1 MKRLLILLTLLMFT
15 LPNCTNTSE
24 DSENIF
30 NNNENTTQDK
40 TEEEEEQKE
49 ITLTSSKL
57 TNVTIKTPPVKTEYT
72 AGEIFAPAG
81 LYLQAT
87 YTDTYSDGTQK
98 ENIEFIDCETEAVT
112 FTGTDFAEAGTA
124 TVTVTYKGKNATFSV
139 KVTEKPTFPTI
150 GNYKITG
157 EDIIISDFSD
167 ITVSGSSDAEFNIS
181 FLATKQ
187 TLLSLLEISN
197 IAKAFP
203 NANILDNEKIV
214 YTLSEENLVSVTVSE
229 DGNSAMPNEAYIKDM
244 SNSIADISS
253 SDSDNIENVKTIV
266 LKGKNFNLSGN
277 INLYATK
284 IVNSG
289 NASIE
294 MDGVTFVNQTIY
306 HFVDKSDAAK
316 HEEITISDL
325 IDTFNNLLPSGQTMS
340 PVLESHPKVLYS
352 AFSSL
357 PQLALTLNME
367 NVSADS
373 KLKNQYINILKEY
386 YDNDKAKLNDL
397 DVIDARD
404 FYVNGREGQAVDDI
418 VGLYDENNNF
428 NNPDDPKCTTPTTL
442 PVYDVGFLHFSD
454 TQGVG
459 GFQNIVVTGDQT
471 DDMST
476 SLDFTNVVFTGD
488 VSGLHNNRTYKGV
501 IHFKN
506 EPMKDIY
513 SEYALIKID
522 TPPTGKRANITG
534 GIMDFRDIKDRL
546 DDLTSDSDYDISNHL
561 SLNGANKIARGYFKD
576 ERLKDYIEPR
586 VETEA
591 ASFADTYF
599 EPVDKEY
606 MKTLQTVEET
616 ANENIEKL
624 RDLFNNHPKS
634 TEARQ

>member
-57 TNVTIKTPPVKTEYT
+57 TNITIKTPPVKTEYT
-72 AGEIFAPAG
+72 AGETFAPAG

-112 FTGTDFAEAGTA
+112 FTGTDFAAAGTA

-229 DGNSAMPNEAYIKDM
+229 DGYSVMPNEAYIKDM

-325 IDTFNNLLPSGQTMS
+325 IETFHNLLPSGQTMS
-340 PVLESHPKVLYS
+340 PVLESHPKVLYT

-367 NVSADS
+367 NVSGDS

-397 DVIDARD
+397 DVINARD
-404 FYVNGREGQAVDDI
+404 FYVNGREGKAVDDI

-501 IHFKN
+501 IHFQRNPIK
-506 EPMKDIY
+506 ELKISKTDM
-513 SEYALIKID
+513 ALIKID
-522 TPPTGKRANITG
+522 KIPTKDKALITG
-534 GIMDFRDIKDRL
+534 GIMDFRD
-546 DDLTSDSDYDISNHL
+546 LTVDESSDIGTYLKIGVYN
-561 SLNGANKIARGYFKD
+561 NGRGYFKT
-576 ERLKDYIEPR
+576 EAQKNIIEPQIKTLYDGFR
-586 VETEA
+586 GGTYVEDVPEQ
-591 ASFADTYF
+591 
-599 EPVDKEY
+599 EQY
-606 MKTLQTVEET
+606 MKTLSEIEDAANGIGTYTLEELLIDRHDEVT
-616 ANENIEKL
+616 
-624 RDLFNNHPKS
+624 R
-634 TEARQ
+634 TE